1 MTDRYD
7 APLTDSVNNFP
18 IWRLIVHN
26 PGIIDHSALK
36 DVPEAEAPQLQ
47 AAVEDPP
54 TVQDTPVAAADLS
67 EPADVPQSVDQ
78 AEPLLVLLVLLI
90 PKGCWFLLSL

>member
-1 MTDRYD
+1 M
-7 APLTDSVNNFP
+7 
-18 IWRLIVHN
+18 
-26 PGIIDHSALK
+26 LK
-36 DVPEAEAPQLQ
+36 DVPEVEAPQLQ

-78 AEPLLVLLVLLI
+78 AEPLLVLLVLFVLLI
-90 PKGCWFLLSL
+90 PKGCWFLLLL